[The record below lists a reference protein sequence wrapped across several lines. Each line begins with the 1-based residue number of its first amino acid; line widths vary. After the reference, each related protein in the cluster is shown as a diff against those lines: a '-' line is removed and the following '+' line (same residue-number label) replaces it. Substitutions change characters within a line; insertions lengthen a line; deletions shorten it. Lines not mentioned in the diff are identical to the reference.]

1 MDAVIKN
8 KAYWRSRRGMQ
19 ELDRLLIPFVEEHL
33 QTLPEPLQHCYIE
46 FIDREDWE
54 LFDWLQG
61 REVPADAQMRDLVER
76 ILAAAAKTGPSTA

>member
-19 ELDRLLIPFVEEHL
+19 ELDMLLIPFVEEQL
-33 QTLPEPLQHCYIE
+33 QRLPEPLQRCYVE
-46 FIDREDWE
+46 FIDHEDWE

-61 REVPADAQMRDLVER
+61 REEPSDPQMRELIEL
-76 ILAAAAKTGPSTA
+76 ILAAAARSGPPVA

>member
-19 ELDRLLIPFVEEHL
+19 ELDLLLIPFVEEHL
-33 QTLPEPLQHCYIE
+33 QALPEGLQQCYIE

-61 REVPADAQMRDLVER
+61 REVPDDPQMRELVER
-76 ILAAAAKTGPSTA
+76 ILTSAANAEPPHA